1 MVGLIFTGEAVCKVC
16 YVLNHLWVFFLQDL
30 WTPDELIPEN
40 LKQKYR

>member
-1 MVGLIFTGEAVCKVC
+1 MGEVCFMV
-16 YVLNHLWVFFLQDL
+16 NHLHLFLQDL